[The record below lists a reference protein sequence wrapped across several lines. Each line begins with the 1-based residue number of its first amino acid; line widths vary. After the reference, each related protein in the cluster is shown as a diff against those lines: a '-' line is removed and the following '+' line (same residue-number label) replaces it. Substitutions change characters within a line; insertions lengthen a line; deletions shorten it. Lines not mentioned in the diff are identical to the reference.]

1 MGQIE
6 IVKFAPTDDEIEYR
20 KALVHVVLPEMV
32 RKMEVDVDLS
42 LVKGTAR
49 FAAECT
55 LAFVDA
61 MIETLED

>member
-32 RKMEVDVDLS
+32 RKMEVSTDLS
-42 LVKGTAR
+42 LVRGTAE

-55 LAFVDA
+55 VAFVDA
-61 MIETLED
+61 MIEKLEG